1 MNLLSGAWTP
11 HVLWHLQA
19 TPRRFG
25 ELRVDM
31 PQISA
36 KTLTAR
42 LRQLEQNGLVARQAM
57 PTSPPAAEYVLTALG
72 REMLPVLRA
81 IAEVGRKVRTR
92 RMASTEHLP
101 QPVSDNRSAA

>member
-1 MNLLSGAWTP
+1 MALKVRRNPVPPSPDCPVSECMALLSGAWTP

-42 LRQLEQNGLVARQAM
+42 LRQLEQHGLVARQTM
-57 PTSPPAAEYVLTALG
+57 PTTPSAIEYALTELG
-72 REMLPVLRA
+72 
-81 IAEVGRKVRTR
+81 GK
-92 RMASTEHLP
+92 
-101 QPVSDNRSAA
+101 